1 MNPSRA
7 LVDNKKNPK
16 VHITWTLCL
25 LPCLPL
31 GTAPVVL
38 GPPAAATPPAPCLE
52 PPPPP
57 AAALGP
63 ATWRGGI
70 TLRSYFF
77 YTIEHIRYLGQCM
90 DGRSSFTSVPL
101 YQYHEVITHLE
112 HNMVPTLLWR
122 YLPLILMVSGAISIP
137 YLQYCFTSIALPR
150 SGITA
155 QFQGLC
161 SSLIC

>member
-1 MNPSRA
+1 MRR
-7 LVDNKKNPK
+7 
-16 VHITWTLCL
+16 I
-25 LPCLPL
+25 L
-31 GTAPVVL
+31 GTYHLDTVSPALPAP
-38 GPPAAATPPAPCLE
+38 GHSSCGAGSSCSCPAPC
-52 PPPPP
+52 P
-57 AAALGP
+57 APCSLFWTSSASCCCTRACNMARWHYSPFLFLLYNWAHKIFRAMYGW
-63 ATWRGGI
+63 TK
-70 TLRSYFF
+70 LF
-77 YTIEHIRYLGQCM
+77 YLC
-90 DGRSSFTSVPL
+90 SVPL

-155 QFQGLC
+155 QLQGLC